1 MSEQRDLGLTF
12 AGGGSR
18 AFYQL
23 GLLER
28 WGDQML
34 PRVAGVA
41 GCSAGAAMAVLLYS
55 GRIDRARKFFAE
67 RRQGVRGHMQWSR
80 VLEGKRPF
88 PHHDIYRA
96 TLIDALSEGGLEN
109 LRNQPFPIR
118 FLCAAFPK
126 AMPSVVG
133 VALGLGFYTLE
144 KAVRPKMV
152 HPTFPQK
159 LGFTP
164 RAYDARDCESPEELT
179 ELVLASS
186 STPPFTRRGRF
197 GQELLLDGSM
207 VDNAPAYL
215 LEDIP
220 EVKRHVVLMTR
231 PYKSELVGE
240 QGDRFYV
247 APTRPLPIS
256 RWDYRQDAPVD
267 ETFQIGLDEATHHGP
282 ALERFLSR

>member
-1 MSEQRDLGLTF
+1 MRDLGLTF

-28 WGDQML
+28 WGDDLL

-41 GCSAGAAMAVLLYS
+41 GCSAGAAMAVLLFS
-55 GRIDRARKFFAE
+55 GRIERARTFFAE
-67 RRQGVRGHMQWSR
+67 RRKGVRGHVQWAR

-96 TLIDALSEGGLEN
+96 TLLDALSEGGLEN
-109 LRNQPFPIR
+109 LRAQPFPIR
-118 FLCAAFPK
+118 FLCAAFPQ
-126 AMPSVVG
+126 ALPSVVG
-133 VALGLGFYTLE
+133 VALGLGAYQLE
-144 KAVRPKMV
+144 KAVRPTMV
-152 HPTFPQK
+152 HPTFPK
-159 LGFTP
+159 RLGFTP
-164 RAYDARDCESPEELT
+164 RAYDARDCETPEALT

-197 GQELLLDGSM
+197 AHELLLDGSM

-215 LEDIP
+215 LEDVP
-220 EVKRHVVLMTR
+220 EVRRHVVLMTR
-231 PYKSELVGE
+231 PYRAELVGAR
-240 QGDRFYV
+240 GNRFYV

-256 RWDYRQDAPVD
+256 RWDYRQNAPVD
-267 ETFQIGLDEATHHGP
+267 ETFEIGVREADHHGP
-282 ALERFLSR
+282 ALDRFLG